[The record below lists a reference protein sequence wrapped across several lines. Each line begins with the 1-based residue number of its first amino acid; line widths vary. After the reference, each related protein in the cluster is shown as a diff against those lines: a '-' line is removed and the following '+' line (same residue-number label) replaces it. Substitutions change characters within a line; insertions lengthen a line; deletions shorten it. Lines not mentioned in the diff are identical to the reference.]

1 MKSSKLN
8 EMAIK
13 FVEDIPG
20 EYILRVVDILKKE
33 PFFDKNRLQ
42 HRLKSVIPQADVQE
56 KIRIFIENWDALDES
71 PSPKEMSIA
80 LSVIDAALD
89 YQRNKESVELTWTG
103 PKTRNVN
110 IRRTDQALVE
120 LIDSAQKQILI
131 VSFAVYKAKLILSAL
146 ERAADRGVEIKVVV
160 ESPDVSEGKI
170 AHDTIANLG
179 KTLNK
184 SARIFIWPYSKREIT
199 PNGKYGSLHAKVAV
213 GDDDTLYI
221 SSANLTE
228 YAMNL
233 NMEMGLLV
241 SGGDLPGLVEKHF
254 EELILNGTLN
264 EVSL

>member
-1 MKSSKLN
+1 
-8 EMAIK
+8 MAIK

-20 EYILRVVDILKKE
+20 EYILRVVDILQKE
-33 PFFDKNRLQ
+33 QSFDKNRLQ

-110 IRRTDQALVE
+110 LRRTDQALVE
-120 LIDSAQKQILI
+120 LIDAAQKQILI

-170 AHDTIANLG
+170 AHDTIGNLG

-264 EVSL
+264 EISL

>member
-1 MKSSKLN
+1 MTPSKLN
-8 EMAIK
+8 EVAIK

-20 EYILRVVDILKKE
+20 EYVSRAVDLLQKE
-33 PFFDKNRLQ
+33 QAFDKNRLQ
-42 HRLKSVIPQADVQE
+42 HRLKSIIPQADVQE
-56 KIRIFIENWDALDES
+56 KIRIFIENWGALDQA

-80 LSVIDAALD
+80 LAAIDSALD

-110 IRRTDQALVE
+110 LRRTDQALVE
-120 LIDSAQKQILI
+120 LIDAAQKQILI

-146 ERAADRGVEIKVVV
+146 ERAADRGVEITVIV

-170 AHDTIANLG
+170 AHDTISNLG

-184 SARIFIWPYSKREIT
+184 RAKIFIWPYSKRETT

-213 GDDDTLYI
+213 GDENTLYI

-233 NMEMGLLV
+233 NMEMGLMMV
-241 SGGDLPGLVEKHF
+241 GGGLPRQVYGHF
-254 EELILNGTLN
+254 DELIVNGILN
-264 EVSL
+264 EVKV

>member
-1 MKSSKLN
+1 MKSNKLN
-8 EMAIK
+8 EAAIK
-13 FVEDIPG
+13 FVEDIPS
-20 EYILRVVDILKKE
+20 EYISRVVALLQKE
-33 PFFDKNRLQ
+33 QSFDKNRLE
-42 HRLKSVIPQADVQE
+42 HRLKSVIPQVDVQE
-56 KIRIFIENWDALDES
+56 KIRIFIENWGALDGP

-80 LSVIDAALD
+80 LAAIDAALD
-89 YQRNKESVELTWTG
+89 YQRNKERVELTWTG

-110 IRRTDQALVE
+110 LRRTDQALVE
-120 LIDSAQKQILI
+120 LIDAAQKRILI

-146 ERAADRGVEIKVVV
+146 ERAADRGVEITVIV

-184 SARIFIWPYSKREIT
+184 RAKIFTWPYSKRETT

-213 GDDDTLYI
+213 GDENTLYI

-233 NMEMGLLV
+233 NMEMGLLLV
-241 SGGDLPGLVEKHF
+241 GGDLPRQVNGHF
-254 EELILNGTLN
+254 EELIVN
-264 EVSL
+264 EVLSEIKV

>member
-1 MKSSKLN
+1 MTHSKLN
-8 EMAIK
+8 DITIR
-13 FVEDIPG
+13 FVENIPS
-20 EYILRVVDILKKE
+20 EYINRVVEVLQKE
-33 PFFDKNRLQ
+33 VAFDKNRLQ
-42 HRLKSVIPQADVQE
+42 HRLKSVIPQADAQE
-56 KIRIFIENWDALDES
+56 KIRIFIENWEALDVS
-71 PSPKEMSIA
+71 PSPKEMSITLA
-80 LSVIDAALD
+80 AIDAALD
-89 YQRNKESVELTWTG
+89 YQRNKESVELIWTG

-110 IRRTDQALVE
+110 LRRTDQALIE
-120 LIDSAQKQILI
+120 LIDAAQKQILI

-170 AHDTIANLG
+170 AHDTIGNLG

-213 GDDDTLYI
+213 GDNDTLYI

-264 EVSL
+264 EISL